1 MTDPKP
7 LTQLKEM
14 LASNLIRTRKEGIKM
29 ADEMLANDT
38 QPELVRALLTEL
50 AKSDPMII
58 VREAAKVVLD
68 LDGARRNPP
77 PAKSPDYIFQAR
89 CPDGH
94 VNYYDK
100 RVYCPRRGNV
110 PRSMVSR
117 GGKNLD
123 EVLIKCTGKACGKEF
138 SVEVDC
144 EGYR

>member
-1 MTDPKP
+1 MTELEP
-7 LTQLKEM
+7 LIQLKEM
-14 LASNLIRTRKEGIKM
+14 LASNLIRERKAGI
-29 ADEMLANDT
+29 EMSATMLTNDV
-38 QPELVRALLTEL
+38 QLEEVRALLAQL
-50 AKSDPMII
+50 AKHDPIII
-58 VREAAKVVLD
+58 VREAAQAVLD
-68 LDGARRNPP
+68 LDDARRNPQ
-77 PAKSPDYIFQAR
+77 PAKSPDYVFQAR